1 MEKELQKRILSSVI
15 LVPLSF
21 FFIIKGSYF
30 FIFFLSIAFF
40 TTSYEW
46 LRMSKNIYLN
56 TAGLIFLFFSFHLD
70 YLLRTEQGYKIF
82 LFVILSSILTDI
94 GGYIFGKVFK
104 GPKLSKISP
113 KKTYSGVIGGFVLSI
128 VGSLIF
134 IKYMKGLEMLLEFLN
149 FRTINIQDINSSS
162 LDFDLFILLFILISS
177 LISQLG
183 DLIISYFKRIAEIK
197 DTGKIL
203 PGHGGLLD
211 RIDGIIFNVPFVYI
225 ILKFVGYL
233 F

>member
-1 MEKELQKRILSSVI
+1 MEKELQKRILSSII
-15 LVPLSF
+15 LVPLSV
-21 FFIIKGSYF
+21 FFIIEGSFF

-40 TTSYEW
+40 VTSYEW
-46 LRMSKNIYLN
+46 LRMSKNVYLK
-56 TAGLIFLFFSFHLD
+56 TAGLIFLFFSFHFA

-82 LFVILSSILTDI
+82 LFVILISILTDI

-104 GPKLSKISP
+104 GPKLTRISP
-113 KKTYSGVIGGFVLSI
+113 KKTYSGVIGGFILSI

-134 IKYMKGLEMLLEFLN
+134 IEYMERLEMLLGYLN
-149 FRTINIQDINSSS
+149 FRTIDPESITTSS
-162 LDFDLFILLFILISS
+162 LDLDLFILLFILISS
-177 LISQLG
+177 SISQLG

-197 DTGKIL
+197 DTGRIL

-211 RIDGIIFNVPFVYI
+211 RVDGIIFTVPSVYL
-225 ILKFVGYL
+225 ILKFNSFL